1 MSEDVLSRRE
11 LGRATLAR
19 QLLPERHAL
28 SAVKAVGRLTGMQ
41 WAAESWGPCSSAS
54 ARSSSSCFAT
64 SAAASSSTSRARRG
78 LPATP
83 PRLFACCRHRR
94 ALTTK
99 NLRVRATVLVD
110 GRVAG
115 FWRLDKKR
123 GTSTLAVEP
132 LGRLNAADRRAV
144 SAEAERAARFLEPA
158 AKKHAV
164 RIGR

>member
-19 QLLPERHAL
+19 QLLLERHAL
-28 SAVKAVGRLTGMQ
+28 SAVEAVGRLTGVQ

-54 ARSSSSCFAT
+54 ARTSSCFAT

-83 PRLFACCRHRR
+83 PRPFACCRHRR

-99 NLRVRATVLVD
+99 NLRVCATVLVD

-132 LGRLNAADRRAV
+132 LGRLNAAYRRAV
-144 SAEAERAARFLEPA
+144 SAGAERAARFLEPA

-164 RIGR
+164 RVGR